1 VNNVVVPFVYVPKE
15 KTHQNDSNEIETPD
29 NQSLIEKTAGNQDL
43 IASDLPL
50 ENNRDD
56 LVSFTIFFL

>member
-1 VNNVVVPFVYVPKE
+1 MVPFVYVPKE
-15 KTHQNDSNEIETPD
+15 KTHQNDSGEIETPD
-29 NQSLIEKTAGNQDL
+29 KQSLIVKAAGNQDL

-56 LVSFTIFFL
+56 LVTFTFFL